1 MKWKDAIFQVLAE
14 EGRPMYYKDILDRI
28 LKNGYKTNFRGNP
41 EKNMLSV
48 IVANENLFKNVSP
61 AVYELIAPS
70 ATVSHPPTTKK
81 VSLAV
86 GKTVGRVAP
95 VTPVAVRP
103 CTSYS
108 PGDPKYKHASDF
120 VDSPILSQ
128 LEKELLEL
136 IVNFRLPLANGEVCF
151 ADILDN
157 FEVQI
162 LDEREPHP
170 QSVDANRLRKKYDEL
185 MGKIERIY
193 GRLQNDPKFIDKW
206 NNICLVAEKV
216 RGLHAD
222 YGDKVELPS
231 YQPLGEFIP
240 EGKPKVVI
248 YYKNIKK
255 CIKSIE
261 DCWSVMAAVF
271 VHEMFHAWNYFNA
284 GQSRSVLAIDE
295 PMVEFETLYFLKELE
310 TFTHSQAHS
319 LCDEVSRVKSRRE
332 YRVKE
337 KQLSIGDVA
346 AYGFGYYLFDKLS
359 KSDADSK
366 TWIETY
372 SEKSAWI
379 NSSDPLVNQVQDALI
394 PIYPFMSEDKV
405 MKWFEKIIFYGLA
418 TSMTVGKSAT
428 AKISNTMSEV
438 IYKIRVNRPCRLFI
452 DEEELMTLKEN
463 ELTKITLPEGEYLR
477 KVVAEDDST
486 IFDEKVISLFH
497 PKVDDIALD
506 AISLEE
512 AKRNALPD
520 EFFQGDLCFKPT
532 KDRLSVEVVDTKE
545 YVDTINIPDQIKYAG
560 HVYPVIRV
568 LLSRKSDLKSI
579 TISDGVKRII
589 IDNCSSLTSIIIP
602 NSLTRIGYRA
612 FEGCTSLKSITIPNS
627 VTEILDSAFADCNSL
642 TTINYAGTKEQWM
655 AINKGRVDF
664 NGYYRAYWKEDSNIR
679 VVHCT
684 DSDVKI

>member
-1 MKWKDAIFQVLAE
+1 MKWKDAIFTVLAE

-41 EKNMLSV
+41 EKNMLSI

-108 PGDPKYKHASDF
+108 PGDPKYKCASDF

-136 IVNFRLPLANGEVCF
+136 IVNFRLRLANGEVCF
-151 ADILDN
+151 ANILDN

-248 YYKNIKK
+248 YYKSIKK

-295 PMVEFETLYFLKELE
+295 PMVEFETLYFLQELE
-310 TFTHSQAHS
+310 AFTKS
-319 LCDEVSRVKSRRE
+319 LSHPLHENWKSRVQD
-332 YRVKE
+332 
-337 KQLSIGDVA
+337 KQQLIGDVA
-346 AYGFGYYLFDKLS
+346 AYGFGYYLYEKLS
-359 KSDADSK
+359 EIDADESIK
-366 TWIETY
+366 WIETY
-372 SEKSAWI
+372 SKKSASI
-379 NSSDPLVNQVQDALI
+379 KLVKQVRDALI
-394 PIYPFMSEDKV
+394 PIYPFMSEAKV
-405 MKWFEKIIFYGLA
+405 MEWFKKIIFDA
-418 TSMTVGKSAT
+418 KASTKTAVKSAT

-452 DEEELMTLKEN
+452 DDEELMTLKEN

-520 EFFQGDLCFKPT
+520 EIFQSNLYFKPT
-532 KDRLSVEVVDTKE
+532 KDRLSVVVVDKKA
-545 YVDTINIPDQIKYAG
+545 YVDDINIPHQIQYAG
-560 HVYPVIRV
+560 YVYPVIEVR
-568 LLSRKSDLKSI
+568 LNAPDLKSI
-579 TISDGVKRII
+579 TIPDGVKGIYFE
-589 IDNCSSLTSIIIP
+589 DCSSLTSIIIP
-602 NSLTRIGYRA
+602 NSLTYITWGA
-612 FEGCTSLKSITIPNS
+612 FKGCSSLRSITIPDS
-627 VTEILDSAFADCNSL
+627 VTRIRNYAFEDCDSL
-642 TTINYAGTKEQWM
+642 TAIDYTGTKEQWKE
-655 AINKGRVDF
+655 IEKDEFWKGLYKRI
-664 NGYYRAYWKEDSNIR
+664 EIR
-679 VVHCT
+679 CT
-684 DSDVKI
+684 DGSM